1 MENSSKL
8 KLEQY
13 AMEHFGAE
21 MDGLGFKTY
30 KSYRW
35 YKLIRD
41 EALLSFGFVP
51 NGLHNLFDMQIG
63 IQPIWSIGVPPGAE
77 YYRTDEPPFLLNV
90 ERIRQCMWHPRQ
102 NHYFALSYIDIYP
115 NVEDVVQTTLDCIVQ
130 PILSRLTDIRTVCEE
145 AIWLNFIYTRYM
157 HGQKMP
163 PTPINYRGFIN
174 PLAQIIEPILALSFF
189 RMYGACF
196 EVLSELN
203 GQLVPDYRD
212 ALERHD
218 FEWLDARLHQNYEEN
233 LKAIKRRL
241 KLEPDCKDTI
251 WDRDLRHPIDI
262 DAMLWKRFKQSIEG
276 NEEGDYTIYSI

>member
-30 KSYRW
+30 KGYRW

-41 EALLSFGFVP
+41 EALLSFGFIP

-77 YYRTDEPPFLLNV
+77 YYRMDEPPFLLNV
-90 ERIRQCMWHPRQ
+90 ETIRQCMWHPKQ
-102 NHYFALSYIDIYP
+102 NHYFALNYIDIYP
-115 NVEDVVQTTLDCIVQ
+115 NAENVVQATLDYIVQ

-145 AIWLNFIYTRYM
+145 AIWLNFVDTRYM
-157 HGQKMP
+157 HGRKMP
-163 PTPINYRGFIN
+163 PTPINYGGFIN
-174 PLAQIIEPILALSFF
+174 AQKVGAILALCFF

-196 EVLSELN
+196 EVLPELN
-203 GQLVPDYRD
+203 GRIVPDYYD

-218 FEWLDARLHQNYEEN
+218 FEWLDARLHQNYEGN

-262 DAMLWKRFKQSIEG
+262 DAMLWKRFKESTEG